1 MSFSLSLLWA
11 TISTAG
17 WLLASANGAVA
28 RTKDGSKGADA
39 ESAEPTAS
47 ELVHGIMGNTLTLG
61 RMVVR
66 AGIACAAE
74 VWERAARIWAEAQ
87 ANPSKRELRAQRTAP
102 RVVPGMV
109 TTHEWTVPDLGKRP
123 NDNIDSNVEA
133 ASLSA
138 GTAAS
143 TANEISNS
151 GKED

>member
-1 MSFSLSLLWA
+1 
-11 TISTAG
+11 
-17 WLLASANGAVA
+17 
-28 RTKDGSKGADA
+28 
-39 ESAEPTAS
+39 
-47 ELVHGIMGNTLTLG
+47 
-61 RMVVR
+61 
-66 AGIACAAE
+66 
-74 VWERAARIWAEAQ
+74 
-87 ANPSKRELRAQRTAP
+87 
-102 RVVPGMV
+102 MV

>member
-11 TISTAG
+11 TISSAG

-28 RTKDGSKGADA
+28 RTK

-87 ANPSKRELRAQRTAP
+87 ANPSKRELRAQRSAP

-109 TTHEWTVPDLGKRP
+109 TTHEWTVPAIGKP
-123 NDNIDSNVEA
+123 STDSNVDASTA
-133 ASLSA
+133 AS
-138 GTAAS
+138 TAASAAMS
-143 TANEISNS
+143 TANEISNN

>member
-11 TISTAG
+11 TISSAG

-28 RTKDGSKGADA
+28 RTK

-66 AGIACAAE
+66 AGITCAAK

-87 ANPSKRELRAQRTAP
+87 ANPSKQELRAQRTAP